1 MKREI
6 RQLGTLPPLQRD
18 TAQIIPMSYIKGGTF
33 VADNVVGSVL
43 KDAIKVERVSDK
55 MPVVDTPLRILA
67 TATNTNTNKFT
78 ITNQETGYVTAELD
92 ASTVDAVCSDFGGLK
107 ITIISA
113 NLTGVAAD
121 DICDVSIMGDSTYI
135 VPGTILGRVKTGDY
149 AGKYEPIGSDLSAY
163 DVLRVC
169 GGTIETNKSNFVSP
183 IYNTMNND
191 DRFTVDVYVFGQVFE
206 SVCRSINMT
215 DDAKARLQGIVWE

>member
-18 TAQIIPMSYIKGGTF
+18 TAQIIPMSSIKGGTF

-67 TATNTNTNKFT
+67 TATNKFT
-78 ITNQETGYVTAELD
+78 ITNQETGYVTAELN
-92 ASTVDAVCSDFGGLK
+92 ASSADAVCTDFGGLK
-107 ITIISA
+107 ITILSA
-113 NLTGVAAD
+113 KLTGVAAD

-149 AGKYEPIGSDLSAY
+149 AGKYEPIGSDLTQY

-169 GGTIETNKSNFVSP
+169 GGTIETNKANFVAP
-183 IYNTMNND
+183 VNNTMNND
-191 DRFTVDVYVFGQVFE
+191 DRYTVDVYVFGQVFE

-215 DDAKARLQGIVWE
+215 DSAKAKLQGIVWE